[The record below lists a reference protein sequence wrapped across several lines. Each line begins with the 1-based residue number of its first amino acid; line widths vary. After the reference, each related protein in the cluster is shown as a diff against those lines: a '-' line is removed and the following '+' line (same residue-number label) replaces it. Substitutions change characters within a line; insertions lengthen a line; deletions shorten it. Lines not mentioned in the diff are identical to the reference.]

1 MIKTSNGF
9 AKRAI
14 SFLLTLVMVVGLMPT
29 SVFGMVSGGQSG
41 TTVPPTGG
49 PGSYNWVKG
58 YGSFTRF
65 TIVEINAPDDTT
77 THQNG
82 HTPPTELNPNQDRTD
97 FLYGN
102 SQMPVN
108 RENYNVL
115 GSVMIGSTSNP
126 VTDPAHTTWYDTNA
140 VEYRILCEENQT
152 VDGRLNAVYNYLAN
166 SAQTGLSQSSKT
178 KFYTW
183 NEFVSAHNLEGKTG
197 VSTGLFPFANQ
208 SGGNLTSLWATYG
221 DYEVGGDNDS
231 YGSMSD
237 FGYALF
243 QEICPQIWNTTY
255 PNSLMGRD
263 LSIVFDFAGDMK
275 CYRVIAEDGVIIKR
289 SGHTQYYAMTAR
301 DFAAIGVKNTT
312 LVEDVASIFLN
323 TQTGLTDNYPQ
334 PYGYYARPNTTG
346 VSNGYDTVTVD
357 SIDGALWS
365 SGTTEA
371 KRLPSGWKAKRNL
384 LFGINSTGTALLTQN
399 ADGKNPYPSLGLAV
413 LTPMQ
418 FDIPTIGLTIRKN
431 VTNIGDEYADMEWQF
446 KVDITIEN
454 PEAASGPFKVTVG
467 DQDAVEFSTVSDLM
481 SYLDNPL
488 IIKSGQS
495 IVIEGLPEG
504 TKYTVEELIDG
515 QSSGGGSSDTDV
527 GTNGSDSS
535 DSEEDEFNT
544 YVTDS
549 GAENTERVEST
560 ITNGAIPENGS
571 ASVTFEN
578 TFPGGPAHLIVDY
591 NLPGATA
598 TYDEELGAIVSNDT
612 VECGT
617 HEVGKEIP
625 IKAAFNGT
633 PLVPNQT
640 QIQIGTVK
648 GEPVYATFL
657 GLFDGF
663 DSSAR
668 ALDYRSGTFY
678 WTLNHEDLT
687 VIYAQ
692 WSIGDD
698 PGPVPPVTGQTGSDW
713 YYVFFDSNY
722 DGGPSYE
729 VLTGTYKYT
738 GTLEVGGMSGTY
750 DLEVKI
756 PWNYPDPPQREG
768 WLFAG
773 WSLDP
778 KGTSGDLVPS
788 DPGTSD
794 TYYGVWEAEEIV
806 WDANGGTFEGGTQM
820 YFPSKVYPRGE
831 IIGVLDTEPTRVGY
845 TFNGWYL
852 DEKCTQPLEGYEEGV
867 QPGRTYYA
875 GWTAEQVIVTYYD
888 TRDGTGI
895 LETQYYNYDDA
906 IDIITRMDDT
916 VGWTFVDWNT
926 SQDGSG
932 ESGLKNDGA
941 ILNKDE
947 TPLGVLME
955 YHPAKSSPSE
965 PDPDDPGV
973 MSDRGYWT
981 LDFYAQWEEKRG
993 TYNVQIVWND
1003 FLNNDGARPK
1013 EIELGLV
1020 DSYNNNTIIE
1030 RIPVTGDPKA
1040 ETWSTQI
1047 DLEHIT
1053 DNDSSLQK
1061 RTYKIV
1067 FLNYTDIRDEVHQ
1080 IQAPEIDGQEGT
1092 MELAAPSLADA
1103 SRGVN
1108 TVYSYGVNNYAPDHT
1123 GTGEYDTLIT
1133 FNHSLITT
1141 GDDIQFTIDWDD
1153 DNDNDGVRPKSVML
1167 VLYANGVPVSE
1178 FPMHNAY
1185 TGEVQVS
1192 AALCDVAND
1201 GDTWTYTFKDYQRYN
1216 DGKAIDYTV
1225 AIKNP
1230 DKTTTFNLN
1239 GYTTTYIDTN
1249 GDSEIGDHNGCTVSR
1264 PIELAEV
1271 PFSIVWDD
1279 ENNRDGQ
1286 RPEFVSV
1293 SLMSYQWNDHTYQ
1306 WEYVEMAT
1314 QTVRADDVNTMT
1326 AGEWTGVFE
1335 LDADSL
1341 KYPVYHD
1348 GLEAIY
1354 HLVVTSDLNA
1364 FIPEGSF
1371 EYGWVESEYGN
1382 QKKVTPQVI
1391 ISQNTNTVSVTANVY
1406 WNDSQD
1412 NDNIR
1417 PENIILQ
1424 LYSHAPGEEPVAV
1437 PGAAYRVT
1445 ISGDEKADNW
1455 YYTFSGMPKYAEGQ
1469 SGVELIYTIQVFEV
1483 DGEPLYGYYIVNS
1496 NGEEEEVLRYE
1507 ASYLTEATENDD
1519 NVVGGGSGTAGNEGT
1534 VETKDFTESD
1544 RAYVKLTHIAET
1556 QTMNFSVN
1564 WHDEDNR
1571 DNVRPEH
1578 VMVDLYKTVG
1588 DNTPVFVQTLDI
1600 TENKGTWTYRVTG
1613 LAGYENGLP
1622 VRYSIEVPEDVQQQL
1637 ASLGYTVTTQDNIVH
1652 LYYTPGTGSITTQIY
1667 WSDDDNND
1675 GYRPDSV
1682 IAELYA
1688 NGVATGKTVD
1698 LNATNNWTWTWNDL
1712 PVNYVDGTTA
1722 GVEVVYSVKVQVP
1735 DKYSVTY
1742 NPVSTTIPAKE
1753 ILQVQLFHGG
1763 DVMTVPVTVY
1773 WNDKSDYDQR
1783 RPDSVTLQLVA
1794 DGEVTNHQITLT
1806 ADNADASGNVW
1817 TGSFE
1822 NMPVYSGDGH
1832 EVYYSLNIY
1841 DTVVS
1846 EIGYREMTAG
1856 TTLYLSRDMILS
1868 NMYVSFQFNDKN
1880 NVDGQRP
1887 TGLYLQLTANGVP
1900 VDDSEY
1906 LHTVSFDQLVDGN
1919 RWDFGE
1925 LPVYAGDGSKIA
1937 YNVVVKFDPEFGATD
1952 YDIWTSADIRLSEN
1966 TSGSASTNQII
1977 VKLSRDTA
1985 VTSQSGHVFWFD
1997 VNDMFGQRPDTLTVT
2012 LSSNA
2017 DNARTVYVL
2026 DAVNG
2031 TVTDKESQTVV
2042 GTVTVQEWDKNASVW
2057 FYTIENLPKNYTN
2070 SAGNSSRIYY
2080 WVTANPTNIAEYYD
2094 RIISGEDMGMDVS
2107 LTHVNYSEYAAESAQ
2122 DYTLNIQW
2130 LDNQNAWGY
2139 RPDSNGVMVDLLAN
2153 GTVYDTVTLTEANM
2167 VSGNSNA
2174 WTYTWK
2180 DIPTFRDGDTIV
2192 WSVRV
2197 ADADKYTQER
2207 TIYTAESTTVVYR
2220 QSVGFNFTVNWNDSD
2235 NDDAVR
2241 PSDVTVNVFA
2251 DGTQVGS
2258 VKMTGEGNTWT
2269 GSIADMI
2276 VWRESDP
2283 DAAIQY
2289 TFQWSDE
2296 TASYLAEE
2304 GYLATHTKDGAEI
2317 DSSWFYYLSAEQF
2330 GDNTDAG
2337 YDQLAGT
2344 YEWETTLNYDKEVAD
2359 YFFSVS
2365 FDDDADRDGIRPESL
2380 SVNLLANGNVI
2391 DTREITINQNDT
2403 VYPLV
2408 WEDQEVWDNGERI
2421 VYTIELVDVPT
2432 DYSASY
2438 NDAHTDVTLTHAPY
2452 RISVTGS
2459 VVWDDASELRDVLN
2473 PNGEYV
2479 RSYEQIARV
2488 GVYMQLLA
2496 NGEPF
2501 GEPVYISEN
2510 SYGDLGV
2517 DEVLEKVASKTW
2529 SDLYQNRDHGDEIV
2543 YTISVYSDELTALL
2557 EDGHSMTPN
2566 FETKYEPFVT
2576 ISHDLYDIRGTV
2588 YYQYD
2593 TSDDFLLKNVQVV
2606 AYLMTDDET
2615 WSSQGTTF
2623 TDENGQFEFLNL
2635 PQGLYT
2641 IRATYN
2647 YTGTEMAGT
2656 QGAELD
2662 RQDENGVVVI
2672 VDRESAN
2679 DGDYYRYKATG
2690 QAFYQTDS
2698 TDDSTIHPV
2707 PAGSVA
2713 LLYKLE
2719 DGSNDPVFV
2728 KMDTIGENG
2737 RYEFEELTPSN
2748 YLVNIVFNYENGI
2761 YTYDN
2766 TDAMNDGLSFVVVGA
2781 DATWPDI
2788 IKQVNADTDI
2798 KDPEVPEEP
2807 VIPEPE
2813 EPVPCIVSGYVF
2825 WSDNGVHTQE
2835 PIEGVDVHLY
2845 VHDSN
2850 LEIANVQTD
2859 DRGFWTTEGLTPGNY
2874 VAVFS
2879 MDGHQSRVLV
2889 FTISEADYEAG
2900 TFECAPQYFDKSSLT
2915 PAGRIEGTVLNNSG
2929 YPMRAMVYIYDED
2942 GNVVDFSYT
2951 DTKGQY
2957 KFTVGAGFDYE
2968 VKIME
2973 ISEEVSEY
2981 TAGDPDDALTE
2992 LDRYLISGIFTVD
3005 GVPQPGELVAL
3016 YYDEANNGEYKMVN
3030 ATLTGDDGK
3039 FVIEAMNT
3047 GNYKVVPY
3055 INEEI
3060 FDEWNVTVS
3069 YREEQPTVTK
3079 GANGTY
3085 TISGV
3090 DDYDEITLY
3099 HLVGNEREL
3108 AYSNTYDST
3117 QSSYEIV
3124 NQDAGRYELLLKNG
3138 GASKTYYFMAPE
3150 DSIVNIT
3157 YLTNIM
3163 GDVKDAEG
3171 NAILGAQVQILN
3183 SDGEQVGETTIIRA
3197 DGHYE
3202 YHGLPEG
3209 KYTVRITKPTAAD
3222 TMADRW
3228 TYEPDSYGTVY
3239 ADGMAEDGLWVWNI
3253 NARTISGTVTD
3264 QKGRPIEGAIITFRP
3279 FGSQINSHAVTTDE
3293 NGDYIIGLAPGE
3305 YSVDTNYY
3313 WDAKHQYKPVGSDY
3327 VDVTNDVTDFDFTV
3341 YRYDMTVETRRATD
3355 EEIAPNAN
3363 VSIYFTDGTEY
3374 YEGTTDEYGQL
3385 TVPVFSDKYIV
3396 MGNYDGA
3403 RVQEHTDVIT
3413 ADTTV
3418 TLYINSQV
3426 YISGT
3431 VTNQDGEPVT
3441 DGIVYYDN
3449 GSINGKTYTNED
3461 GMYEI
3466 AVPADEQ
3473 GEFSMWAEA
3482 DRFQSEYQN
3491 VTVSGDTVCD
3501 FVIDMAGDTDNRY
3514 VTGIVTDE
3522 EGNRLANAEVDILYG
3537 DDKTRLHTT
3546 STNELGEYQFTVPD
3560 GTYYLRA
3567 YYEDHGYRYESNA
3580 DYAVHVNGSDVNQD
3594 LVVLM
3599 GYPLV
3604 VTVYDADGI
3613 PVPNAEVYY
3622 TLTGQAYGGHEPTNS
3637 SGVCELYVPKG
3648 EYRVYAKTESRSS
3661 DAETVVVDGY
3671 TAIDLYLTNVGIAY
3685 EEPEVTG
3692 NELTMWGYVYNPQG
3706 NPVEGADVTLYK
3718 QDFETLEWSP
3728 VNAMQTDSEGY
3739 YEFTGLEE
3747 GVYRVDTVYTED
3759 VRSDWSI
3766 GGYIIEGNVT
3776 DAEGNPMS
3784 NCTVELWDGENLIA
3798 TGTTDD
3804 EGYYRFDEVDPDVTY
3819 RVTVTDASGEPYDD
3833 FEAVVKFTEGHISGR
3848 VETVAGKI
3856 VEGAEVTL
3864 KRVSDDSIVA
3874 TMQTDETGE
3883 YDFIINQDGEYYLT
3897 VTYPYSYEVDTDSYV
3912 RDTTDRNAPYLAE
3925 SWFTIEGY
3933 VHDDDGNL
3941 VEGAYVTLTPADDDS
3956 NVLMDYTTAAD
3967 GYYIFDHLEDGLYH
3981 VHVYFRDKEEQ
3992 VYEVDTDGTVTDVTP
4007 EEPEPE
4013 EPENIQVTIT
4023 NLSMGDVIEP
4033 ESGWVDGLNT
4043 FMVDSSAVLRVF
4055 YRDADGELTELR
4067 SVDAGGNRRE
4077 FSVEAHDGGEIVLVT
4092 LGDADLN
4099 GVVTIGDASS
4109 VAQSFIGLFSMSE
4122 YGELACDVDRSGLMT
4137 IGDASSIA
4145 QSFIGLFELVWF
4157 E

>member
-1 MIKTSNGF
+1 M
-9 AKRAI
+9 
-14 SFLLTLVMVVGLMPT
+14 
-29 SVFGMVSGGQSG
+29 
-41 TTVPPTGG
+41 
-49 PGSYNWVKG
+49 
-58 YGSFTRF
+58 TR
-65 TIVEINAPDDTT
+65 I
-77 THQNG
+77 
-82 HTPPTELNPNQDRTD
+82 
-97 FLYGN
+97 
-102 SQMPVN
+102 
-108 RENYNVL
+108 
-115 GSVMIGSTSNP
+115 
-126 VTDPAHTTWYDTNA
+126 
-140 VEYRILCEENQT
+140 
-152 VDGRLNAVYNYLAN
+152 
-166 SAQTGLSQSSKT
+166 
-178 KFYTW
+178 
-183 NEFVSAHNLEGKTG
+183 
-197 VSTGLFPFANQ
+197 
-208 SGGNLTSLWATYG
+208 
-221 DYEVGGDNDS
+221 
-231 YGSMSD
+231 
-237 FGYALF
+237 
-243 QEICPQIWNTTY
+243 
-255 PNSLMGRD
+255 
-263 LSIVFDFAGDMK
+263 
-275 CYRVIAEDGVIIKR
+275 
-289 SGHTQYYAMTAR
+289 
-301 DFAAIGVKNTT
+301 
-312 LVEDVASIFLN
+312 
-323 TQTGLTDNYPQ
+323 
-334 PYGYYARPNTTG
+334 
-346 VSNGYDTVTVD
+346 
-357 SIDGALWS
+357 
-365 SGTTEA
+365 
-371 KRLPSGWKAKRNL
+371 
-384 LFGINSTGTALLTQN
+384 
-399 ADGKNPYPSLGLAV
+399 
-413 LTPMQ
+413 
-418 FDIPTIGLTIRKN
+418 
-431 VTNIGDEYADMEWQF
+431 
-446 KVDITIEN
+446 
-454 PEAASGPFKVTVG
+454 
-467 DQDAVEFSTVSDLM
+467 
-481 SYLDNPL
+481 
-488 IIKSGQS
+488 
-495 IVIEGLPEG
+495 
-504 TKYTVEELIDG
+504 
-515 QSSGGGSSDTDV
+515 
-527 GTNGSDSS
+527 
-535 DSEEDEFNT
+535 
-544 YVTDS
+544 
-549 GAENTERVEST
+549 
-560 ITNGAIPENGS
+560 
-571 ASVTFEN
+571 
-578 TFPGGPAHLIVDY
+578 
-591 NLPGATA
+591 
-598 TYDEELGAIVSNDT
+598 
-612 VECGT
+612 
-617 HEVGKEIP
+617 
-625 IKAAFNGT
+625 
-633 PLVPNQT
+633 
-640 QIQIGTVK
+640 
-648 GEPVYATFL
+648 
-657 GLFDGF
+657 
-663 DSSAR
+663 
-668 ALDYRSGTFY
+668 
-678 WTLNHEDLT
+678 
-687 VIYAQ
+687 
-692 WSIGDD
+692 
-698 PGPVPPVTGQTGSDW
+698 
-713 YYVFFDSNY
+713 
-722 DGGPSYE
+722 
-729 VLTGTYKYT
+729 
-738 GTLEVGGMSGTY
+738 
-750 DLEVKI
+750 
-756 PWNYPDPPQREG
+756 
-768 WLFAG
+768 
-773 WSLDP
+773 
-778 KGTSGDLVPS
+778 
-788 DPGTSD
+788 
-794 TYYGVWEAEEIV
+794 
-806 WDANGGTFEGGTQM
+806 
-820 YFPSKVYPRGE
+820 
-831 IIGVLDTEPTRVGY
+831 
-845 TFNGWYL
+845 
-852 DEKCTQPLEGYEEGV
+852 
-867 QPGRTYYA
+867 
-875 GWTAEQVIVTYYD
+875 
-888 TRDGTGI
+888 
-895 LETQYYNYDDA
+895 
-906 IDIITRMDDT
+906 
-916 VGWTFVDWNT
+916 
-926 SQDGSG
+926 
-932 ESGLKNDGA
+932 
-941 ILNKDE
+941 
-947 TPLGVLME
+947 
-955 YHPAKSSPSE
+955 
-965 PDPDDPGV
+965 
-973 MSDRGYWT
+973 
-981 LDFYAQWEEKRG
+981 
-993 TYNVQIVWND
+993 
-1003 FLNNDGARPK
+1003 
-1013 EIELGLV
+1013 
-1020 DSYNNNTIIE
+1020 
-1030 RIPVTGDPKA
+1030 
-1040 ETWSTQI
+1040 
-1047 DLEHIT
+1047 
-1053 DNDSSLQK
+1053 
-1061 RTYKIV
+1061 
-1067 FLNYTDIRDEVHQ
+1067 
-1080 IQAPEIDGQEGT
+1080 
-1092 MELAAPSLADA
+1092 
-1103 SRGVN
+1103 
-1108 TVYSYGVNNYAPDHT
+1108 
-1123 GTGEYDTLIT
+1123 
-1133 FNHSLITT
+1133 
-1141 GDDIQFTIDWDD
+1141 
-1153 DNDNDGVRPKSVML
+1153 
-1167 VLYANGVPVSE
+1167 
-1178 FPMHNAY
+1178 
-1185 TGEVQVS
+1185 
-1192 AALCDVAND
+1192 
-1201 GDTWTYTFKDYQRYN
+1201 
-1216 DGKAIDYTV
+1216 
-1225 AIKNP
+1225 
-1230 DKTTTFNLN
+1230 
-1239 GYTTTYIDTN
+1239 
-1249 GDSEIGDHNGCTVSR
+1249 
-1264 PIELAEV
+1264 
-1271 PFSIVWDD
+1271 
-1279 ENNRDGQ
+1279 RDGQ

-1371 EYGWVESEYGN
+1371 EYGWVESAYGN

-1637 ASLGYTVTTQDNIVH
+1637 VSLGYTVTTQDNIVH

-1742 NPVSTTIPAKE
+1742 NPLSTTIPAKE

-1783 RPDSVTLQLVA
+1783 RPDSVTLQLIA

-1985 VTSQSGHVFWFD
+1985 VTSQSGRVFWFD

-2042 GTVTVQEWDKNASVW
+2042 GTVEVQEWDKNASVW
-2057 FYTIENLPKNYTN
+2057 LYTIENLPKNYTN

-2220 QSVGFNFTVNWNDSD
+2220 QSVGFNFMVNWNDSD

-2296 TASYLAEE
+2296 TAAYLAEE
-2304 GYLATHTKDGAEI
+2304 GYLATPTKNGAEI
-2317 DSSWFYYLSAEQF
+2317 DSSWFYYLSAEHF
-2330 GDNTDAG
+2330 GDNNDAG

-2438 NDAHTDVTLTHAPY
+2438 NEAHTDVTLTHAPY

-2459 VVWDDASELRDVLN
+2459 VIWDDASELRDVLN

-2510 SYGDLGV
+2510 SYGELGV

-2606 AYLMTDDET
+2606 AYLMMDDET

-2707 PAGSVA
+2707 PAGSIA

-2737 RYEFEELTPSN
+2737 RYEFEDLTPSN
-2748 YLVNIVFNYENGI
+2748 YLVNIVFNYEDGI

-2859 DRGFWTTEGLTPGNY
+2859 DRGFWTAEGLTPGNY

-2915 PAGRIEGTVLNNSG
+2915 PAGRIEGTVLNNAG

-2942 GNVVDFSYT
+2942 GNVVDFAYT

-2992 LDRYLISGIFTVD
+2992 RDRYLISGIFTVD

-3060 FDEWNVTVS
+3060 FDEWAVTVS

-3099 HLVGNEREL
+3099 HLVGGKREL

-3138 GASKTYYFMAPE
+3138 GASKTYYFTAPE

-3157 YLTNIM
+3157 YLTNIE

-3209 KYTVRITKPTAAD
+3209 KYTVRITKPTAAE

-3341 YRYDMTVETRRATD
+3341 YRYDMTVETCRATD
-3355 EEIAPNAN
+3355 DEIAPNAN

-3461 GMYEI
+3461 GTYEI
-3466 AVPADEQ
+3466 AVPANEQ

-3580 DYAVHVNGSDVNQD
+3580 DYAVHVNGSDVTQD

-3848 VETVAGKI
+3848 VETVAGYV

-4055 YRDADGELTELR
+4055 YRDAGGELTELR

-4092 LGDADLN
+4092 LGDADLD
-4099 GVVTIGDASS
+4099 GFVTVTDSARIMQASVGIS
-4109 VAQSFIGLFSMSE
+4109 ALSE
-4122 YGELACDVDRSGLMT
+4122 YAELAADIDRDSVLT
-4137 IGDASSIA
+4137 VTDAAKTMQCSVGV
-4145 QSFIGLFELVWF
+4145 FTPVWLA
-4157 E
+4157 

>member
-1 MIKTSNGF
+1 MTK
-9 AKRAI
+9 KRPFFERI
-14 SFLLTLVMVVGLMPT
+14 VSMLLVAVMVIGLLPT
-29 SVFGMVSGGQSG
+29 SVLAQSGGEVDG
-41 TTVPPTGG
+41 ETGG
-49 PGSYNWVKG
+49 VSSGKFPVSYDTA
-58 YGSFTRF
+58 YGAFTRF
-65 TIVEINAPDDTT
+65 TIVKIDAPDCDSTNQGHEPDPSLNPSEWVNGSEFKDINNYTVVGSVNIGTSSYPCRTDAVFYKTNALDYLKKSMSTSDASARKSAVTNYWKSSATASDEVYYHWKTWLEYYCKPDGWDTWIAETGMSPYAWPQGDSSQLNTLMQTMAEMDYGGDTT
-77 THQNG
+77 TFGSASLFVYSLLHYFGMYDPVDNTTAT
-82 HTPPTELNPNQDRTD
+82 TPGTAPNDT
-97 FLYGN
+97 LYW
-102 SQMPVN
+102 STTMN
-108 RENYNVL
+108 RWIPKYFQFDD
-115 GSVMIGSTSNP
+115 
-126 VTDPAHTTWYDTNA
+126 VT
-140 VEYRILCEENQT
+140 YRILVEPGL
-152 VDGRLNAVYNYLAN
+152 VVYDRRDGKYHAV
-166 SAQTGLSQSSKT
+166 
-178 KFYTW
+178 
-183 NEFVSAHNLEGKTG
+183 
-197 VSTGLFPFANQ
+197 
-208 SGGNLTSLWATYG
+208 
-221 DYEVGGDNDS
+221 
-231 YGSMSD
+231 
-237 FGYALF
+237 
-243 QEICPQIWNTTY
+243 
-255 PNSLMGRD
+255 
-263 LSIVFDFAGDMK
+263 
-275 CYRVIAEDGVIIKR
+275 
-289 SGHTQYYAMTAR
+289 TAR
-301 DFAAIGVKNTT
+301 DLAAWSIDDQTT
-312 LVEDVASIFLN
+312 AESIASALRN
-323 TQTGLTDNYPQ
+323 AMTGIRDKFNQ
-334 PYGYYARPNTTG
+334 PHGFYAEPNG
-346 VSNGYDTVTVD
+346 SGGHKLVTV
-357 SIDGALWS
+357 ANKANYLWS
-365 SGTTEA
+365 SADGLA
-371 KRLPSGWKAKRNL
+371 AWKPGARYQM
-384 LFGINSTGTALLTQN
+384 FGLNSTGTACEN
-399 ADGKNPYPSLGLAV
+399 NYPALGLGIYMPLKYDPV
-413 LTPMQ
+413 DSG
-418 FDIPTIGLTIRKN
+418 FTIRKT
-431 VTNIGDEYADMEWQF
+431 VTNTGDEYADMDWHFE
-446 KVDITIEN
+446 VELTL
-454 PEAASGPFKVTVG
+454 PGGASAAGPFTVTMPDG
-467 DQDAVEFSTVSDLM
+467 SPQEYATFADL
-481 SYLDNPL
+481 SRFLSSFVL
-488 IIKSGQS
+488 KSGES
-495 IVIEGLPEG
+495 ISVDGLPEG
-504 TKYTVEELIDG
+504 TQYTVREVVDDLSIDDG
-515 QSSGGGSSDTDV
+515 SSSGSEGGS
-527 GTNGSDSS
+527 
-535 DSEEDEFNT
+535 EDESEASWT
-544 YVTDS
+544 VYVTDS
-549 GAENTERVEST
+549 GSENKEKQQATEST
-560 ITNGAIPENGS
+560 GTIPSTGNATVS
-571 ASVTFEN
+571 FEN
-578 TFPGGPAHLIVDY
+578 TKRGGPAHLIVDY
-591 NLPGATA
+591 NLPGATV
-598 TYDEELGAIVSNDT
+598 TYDKNTDLITSDT
-612 VECGT
+612 QVNCGT
-617 HEVGKEIP
+617 WHVGDDVP
-625 IKAAFNGT
+625 ISAALNGETLT
-633 PLVPNQT
+633 PGKTITLGKDNN
-640 QIQIGTVK
+640 I
-648 GEPVYATFL
+648 YAKFL
-657 GLFDGF
+657 GLFTSPLAESGKALYYDGT
-663 DSSAR
+663 
-668 ALDYRSGTFY
+668 YY
-678 WTLNHEDLT
+678 HWTLNHEDLT

-692 WSIGDD
+692 WELTTD
-698 PGPVPPVTGQTGSDW
+698 PGPDPIDPSGEGELYT
-713 YYVFFDSNY
+713 VFWDYNY
-722 DGGPSYE
+722 DGGGTTSS
-729 VLTGTYKYT
+729 LAGTYKYVGEVNIPGLPT
-738 GTLEVGGMSGTY
+738 GTYEF
-750 DLEVKI
+750 EI
-756 PWNYPDPPQREG
+756 PIQFSIPDAPQREG
-768 WLFAG
+768 WTFIG
-773 WSLDP
+773 WNLDP
-778 KGTSGDLVPS
+778 RAESGSETPP
-788 DPGTSD
+788 DPGHYD
-794 TYYGVWEAEEIV
+794 TYYAIYIAHNTTWE
-806 WDANGGTFEGGTQM
+806 ANGGVFEDGSDAMLYQGR
-820 YFPSKVYPRGE
+820 VYYRGSFVP
-831 IIGVLDTEPTRVGY
+831 VLDTEPTREGY

-875 GWTAEQVIVTYYD
+875 GWTAERVIVTYYD
-888 TRDGTGI
+888 TRDGTGV
-895 LETQYYNYDDA
+895 LETQYYNYDDLL
-906 IDIITRMDDT
+906 TLFTGLDDT
-916 VGWTFVDWNT
+916 IGWEYVDWNT
-926 SQDGSG
+926 SFDGSG
-932 ESGLKNDGA
+932 MSGAEAEGKFLNTDEAEGFGDLLVYHEGA
-941 ILNKDE
+941 AGP
-947 TPLGVLME
+947 T
-955 YHPAKSSPSE
+955 E

-973 MSDRGYWT
+973 VSDRGYWT
-981 LDFYAQWEEKRG
+981 LDFYAQWRELKG

-1013 EIELGLV
+1013 QIELGLV

-1030 RIPVTGDPKA
+1030 RIPVTDDPKA

-1067 FLNYTDIRDEVHQ
+1067 FLSYTDIRGEVHQ

-1103 SRGVN
+1103 SWGVN
-1108 TVYSYGVNNYAPDHT
+1108 TVYSYGVNNYAPDYT
-1123 GTGEYDTLIT
+1123 GTGEYDTVIT

-1264 PIELAEV
+1264 PIELHEV

-1279 ENNRDGQ
+1279 DNNRDGQ

-1371 EYGWVESEYGN
+1371 EYGWVESAYGN

-1507 ASYLTEATENDD
+1507 ASYLTESTENDD
-1519 NVVGGGSGTAGNEGT
+1519 NVVGGGSGTAGDEGT

-1622 VRYSIEVPEDVQQQL
+1622 VRYSIEFPEDVQQQL

-1712 PVNYVDGTTA
+1712 PVHYVDGTTA

-1783 RPDSVTLQLVA
+1783 RPDSVTLQLIA

-1997 VNDMFGQRPDTLTVT
+1997 VNDMFGQRPDTLTLT

-2017 DNARTVYVL
+2017 NDSRTVYVL

-2042 GTVTVQEWDKNASVW
+2042 GTVEVQEWDKNASVW
-2057 FYTIENLPKNYTN
+2057 LYTIENLPKNYTN
-2070 SAGNSSRIYY
+2070 SAGESARIYY

-2094 RIISGEDMGMDVS
+2094 RILSGEDMGMDVS
-2107 LTHVNYSEYAAESAQ
+2107 LTHVNYAEYAAESAQ

-2192 WSVRV
+2192 WSVRL

-2296 TASYLAEE
+2296 TAGYLAEE
-2304 GYLATHTKDGAEI
+2304 GYLAMPTKNGAEI

-2330 GDNTDAG
+2330 GDNNDVG

-2438 NDAHTDVTLTHAPY
+2438 NEAHTDVTLTHAPY

-2459 VVWDDASELRDVLN
+2459 VVWDDASELRDVPN

-2496 NGEPF
+2496 NGEPL

-2510 SYGDLGV
+2510 SYGELGV

-2566 FETKYEPFVT
+2566 FETKYAPFVT

-2606 AYLMTDDET
+2606 AYLMMDDET

-2707 PAGSVA
+2707 PAGSIA

-2748 YLVNIVFNYENGI
+2748 YLVNIVFNYEDGI

-2788 IKQVNADTDI
+2788 IKQVNAGADI
-2798 KDPEVPEEP
+2798 KDPEIPEEP

-2835 PIEGVDVHLY
+2835 PIEDVDVHLY

-2859 DRGFWTTEGLTPGNY
+2859 DRGFWTTEGLTPGDY

-2889 FTISEADYEAG
+2889 FTISEDDYEAG

-2915 PAGRIEGTVLNNSG
+2915 PAGRIEGTVLNNAG

-3016 YYDEANNGEYKMVN
+3016 YYDEANNGAYKMVN

-3060 FDEWNVTVS
+3060 FDEWAVTVS

-3099 HLVGNEREL
+3099 RLIGNKREL

-3138 GASKTYYFMAPE
+3138 GASKTYYFTAPE

-3163 GDVKDAEG
+3163 GDVKDADG

-3264 QKGRPIEGAIITFRP
+3264 QKGRPIEGAIIMFRP

-3355 EEIAPNAN
+3355 DEIAPNAN

-3396 MGNYDGA
+3396 MGSYDGA

-3580 DYAVHVNGSDVNQD
+3580 DYAVHVNGSDVTQD

-3848 VETVAGKI
+3848 VETVAGYV

-4055 YRDADGELTELR
+4055 YRDAGGELTELR

-4092 LGDADLN
+4092 LGDTNLD
-4099 GVVTIGDASS
+4099 GRVSVGDTTLL
-4109 VAQSFIGLFSMSE
+4109 AQSFVGLYDLPDYADLSTDINRDGRTSV
-4122 YGELACDVDRSGLMT
+4122 GDVTLL
-4137 IGDASSIA
+4137 A
-4145 QSFIGLFELVWF
+4145 QSFVGLFTLSWLE
-4157 E
+4157 

>member
-1 MIKTSNGF
+1 MTK
-9 AKRAI
+9 KRPFFERI
-14 SFLLTLVMVVGLMPT
+14 VSMLLVAVMVIGLLPT
-29 SVFGMVSGGQSG
+29 SVFANSGGDTDHDTNPVG
-41 TTVPPTGG
+41 PTTGKIF
-49 PGSYNWVKG
+49 YNTSDG
-58 YGSFTRF
+58 AFTRF
-65 TIVEINAPDDTT
+65 TLIHINAADCDSTYDMGEKHDVDLTLNPGANGRAFDDINNYSVVGSVNIGAKDLNVRTDAVFFKTNALDYLKQCLNTSDAASRKSAINSYLNANKTSYNDIYYHWDTWCYKMGFNDWGTWADTQVGHGALALPVCDKNFSLDKLMNVGGQMNTGGDTT
-77 THQNG
+77 TYGSASEFTYSLLHYFG
-82 HTPPTELNPNQDRTD
+82 LMPILTDEVATNPNI
-97 FLYGN
+97 
-102 SQMPVN
+102 SQEQAN
-108 RENYNVL
+108 CYW
-115 GSVMIGSTSNP
+115 STSMNRW
-126 VTDPAHTTWYDTNA
+126 VSKYFRFDGET
-140 VEYRILCEENQT
+140 YRIIAEPGLVIT
-152 VDGRLNAVYNYLAN
+152 DGRSGTRYAV
-166 SAQTGLSQSSKT
+166 
-178 KFYTW
+178 
-183 NEFVSAHNLEGKTG
+183 
-197 VSTGLFPFANQ
+197 
-208 SGGNLTSLWATYG
+208 
-221 DYEVGGDNDS
+221 
-231 YGSMSD
+231 
-237 FGYALF
+237 
-243 QEICPQIWNTTY
+243 
-255 PNSLMGRD
+255 
-263 LSIVFDFAGDMK
+263 
-275 CYRVIAEDGVIIKR
+275 
-289 SGHTQYYAMTAR
+289 TAR
-301 DFAAIGVKNTT
+301 DLAAM
-312 LVEDVASIFLN
+312 SLN
-323 TQTGLTDNYPQ
+323 DETIAKGIAAALRNAMNGLTDKFNQ
-334 PYGYYARPNTTG
+334 PHGYYAKSGDSAWNIAG
-346 VSNGYDTVTVD
+346 FDVVTVANNQ
-357 SIDGALWS
+357 SNLWTAGTENAWKPGA
-365 SGTTEA
+365 
-371 KRLPSGWKAKRNL
+371 RYQM
-384 LFGINSTGTALLTQN
+384 FGLDSTGTTCTDKYPALGMGVYMPLRY
-399 ADGKNPYPSLGLAV
+399 DPVSV
-413 LTPMQ
+413 
-418 FDIPTIGLTIRKN
+418 GLTITKT
-431 VTNIGDEYADMEWQF
+431 VTNTGEEYANMDWRF
-446 KVDITIEN
+446 SLVLTLPDG
-454 PEAASGPFKVTVG
+454 AATTGPFKVRMPDG
-467 DQDAVEFSTVSDLM
+467 SEPEYNDINELWDAVSKFTL
-481 SYLDNPL
+481 
-488 IIKSGQS
+488 KSGQYIS
-495 IVIEGLPEG
+495 IEGLPEG
-504 TKYTVEELIDG
+504 TQYTVTEMLDEVD
-515 QSSGGGSSDTDV
+515 QSWQS
-527 GTNGSDSS
+527 
-535 DSEEDEFNT
+535 
-544 YVTDS
+544 YVTDT
-549 GAENTERVEST
+549 GASDTSELESDT
-560 ITNGAIPENGS
+560 TTGTVNDSGS
-571 ASVTFEN
+571 ASVTFRN
-578 TFPGGPAHLIVDY
+578 TKPGGPAHLIVDY

-598 TYDEELGAIVSNDT
+598 TYDEETGTITSENIVKCGIHPVGEEVAIT
-612 VECGT
+612 
-617 HEVGKEIP
+617 P
-625 IKAAFNGT
+625 AFNGRVLKPGEVIT
-633 PLVPNQT
+633 LNQET
-640 QIQIGTVK
+640 KI
-648 GEPVYATFL
+648 YAKFL
-657 GLFDGF
+657 GLFTSPGTDDGG
-663 DSSAR
+663 R
-668 ALDYRSGTFY
+668 ALDYDTVSGNYT
-678 WTLNHEDLT
+678 WVLGHEDLT
-687 VIYAQ
+687 VIYAR
-692 WSIGDD
+692 WSLTTDD
-698 PGPVPPVTGQTGSDW
+698 IDPLPPGEGQIYT
-713 YYVFFDSNY
+713 VFWDYNY
-722 DGGPSYE
+722 DGGGVTSS
-729 VLTGTYKYT
+729 LAGTYKYT
-738 GTLEVGGMSGTY
+738 GSVSGSCACGGFSGSY
-750 DLEVKI
+750 EFELPIQFSV
-756 PWNYPDPPQREG
+756 PDPPVREG
-768 WLFAG
+768 FTFIG

-778 KGTSGDLVPS
+778 TDTTGSTTPT
-788 DPGTSD
+788 DPGGFD
-794 TYYGVWEAEEIV
+794 TYYGIWMTKRTT
-806 WDANGGTFEGGTQM
+806 WSANGGTFTNGDDEM
-820 YFPSKVYPRGE
+820 YYEEEVIPRGKTLP
-831 IIGVLDTEPTRVGY
+831 VLDMEPVREGY

-852 DEKCTQPLEGYEEGV
+852 DSYCTQPLEGYEEGV

-875 GWTAEQVIVTYYD
+875 GWTAERVIVTYYD
-888 TRDGTGI
+888 TRDGTGV
-895 LETQYYNYDDA
+895 LETQYYNYDDLL
-906 IDIITRMDDT
+906 TLFTGLDDT
-916 VGWTFVDWNT
+916 VGWEYVDWNT
-926 SQDGSG
+926 SFDGSG
-932 ESGLKNDGA
+932 MSGAEAEGRFLNTDEEKGFGDLLVYHEGA
-941 ILNKDE
+941 AGP
-947 TPLGVLME
+947 T
-955 YHPAKSSPSE
+955 E
-965 PDPDDPGV
+965 PDPEDPGV
-973 MSDRGYWT
+973 VSDRGYWT
-981 LDFYAQWEEKRG
+981 LDFYAQWRELTG

-1003 FLNNDGARPK
+1003 FLNNDGARPTQ
-1013 EIELGLV
+1013 IELGLV

-1030 RIPVTGDPKA
+1030 RIPVTDDPKA

-1067 FLNYTDIRDEVHQ
+1067 FLSYTDIRGEVHQ

-1264 PIELAEV
+1264 PIELHEV
-1271 PFSIVWDD
+1271 PFSIIWDD

-1371 EYGWVESEYGN
+1371 EYGWVESAYGN

-1406 WNDSQD
+1406 WNDSQN
-1412 NDNIR
+1412 NDDIR

-1445 ISGDEKADNW
+1445 ISGDKTADNW

-1483 DGEPLYGYYIVNS
+1483 DGEPLYGYYIIDA
-1496 NGEEEEVLRYE
+1496 NGEEQEVLRYE

-1519 NVVGGGSGTAGNEGT
+1519 NIVGDGTGTAGDEGT
-1534 VETKDFTESD
+1534 VETDDFTESD

-1622 VRYSIEVPEDVQQQL
+1622 VRYSIEVPDDVQQQL

-1868 NMYVSFQFNDKN
+1868 NMYVSFRFNDKN

-1966 TSGSASTNQII
+1966 TSGSAPTNQII

-1985 VTSQSGHVFWFD
+1985 VTSQSGRVFWFD
-1997 VNDMFGQRPDTLTVT
+1997 VNDMFGQRPDTLTLT

-2017 DNARTVYVL
+2017 NDSRTVYVL

-2042 GTVTVQEWDKNASVW
+2042 GTVEVQEWDKNASVW
-2057 FYTIENLPKNYTN
+2057 LYTIENLPKNYTN
-2070 SAGNSSRIYY
+2070 SAGESARIYY
-2080 WVTANPTNIAEYYD
+2080 WVTANPTNIAEYYG

-2153 GTVYDTVTLTEANM
+2153 GTVYDTITLTEANM
-2167 VSGNSNA
+2167 VSGNHNA

-2251 DGTQVGS
+2251 DGTHVGS

-2296 TASYLAEE
+2296 TAGYLAEE
-2304 GYLATHTKDGAEI
+2304 GYLATPTKNGAEI

-2330 GDNTDAG
+2330 GDNNDVG

-2459 VVWDDASELRDVLN
+2459 VIWDDASELRDVLN

-2479 RSYEQIARV
+2479 RSYEKMTRV

-2510 SYGDLGV
+2510 SYGDLDV

-2593 TSDDFLLKNVQVV
+2593 TSDDFLLKNVRVV
-2606 AYLMTDDET
+2606 AYLMMDDET

-2707 PAGSVA
+2707 PAGSIA

-2737 RYEFEELTPSN
+2737 RYEFEDLNPSN
-2748 YLVNIVFNYENGI
+2748 YLVNIVFNYEDGI

-2798 KDPEVPEEP
+2798 KDPEIPEEP

-2889 FTISEADYEAG
+2889 FTISETDYETG

-2915 PAGRIEGTVLNNSG
+2915 PAGRIEGTVLNNAG

-2992 LDRYLISGIFTVD
+2992 LDRYLISGIFTVE

-3157 YLTNIM
+3157 YLTNIE

-3197 DGHYE
+3197 DGHYA

-3355 EEIAPNAN
+3355 DEIVPNAN

-3449 GSINGKTYTNED
+3449 GSINDKTYTNED
-3461 GMYEI
+3461 GTYEI
-3466 AVPADEQ
+3466 AVPANEQ

-3514 VTGIVTDE
+3514 VTGVVTDE

-3580 DYAVHVNGSDVNQD
+3580 DYAVHVNGSDVTQD

-4055 YRDADGELTELR
+4055 YRDAGGELTELR

-4092 LGDADLN
+4092 LGDADLD
-4099 GVVTIGDASS
+4099 GFVTVTDSACIMQASVGIS
-4109 VAQSFIGLFSMSE
+4109 ALSE
-4122 YGELACDVDRSGLMT
+4122 YAELAADIDRDSVLT
-4137 IGDASSIA
+4137 VTDAAKAMQCSVGV
-4145 QSFIGLFELVWF
+4145 FTPVWLA
-4157 E
+4157 

>member
-1 MIKTSNGF
+1 MMRNKHKKASQRILSL
-9 AKRAI
+9 I
-14 SFLLTLVMVVGLMPT
+14 LVMVMALGMLPT
-29 SVFGMVSGGQSG
+29 SVLGDASGGAGGSV
-41 TTVPPTGG
+41 VPIDPADGLT
-49 PGSYNWVKG
+49 YNTSSSF
-58 YGSFTRF
+58 GSFTRF
-65 TIVEINAPDDTT
+65 TIVEIAAPDDSTT
-77 THQNG
+77 TRGTHQPD
-82 HTPPTELNPNQDRTD
+82 TSLNPHTSSDA

-102 SQMPVN
+102 STLPVN
-108 RENYNVL
+108 ESNYKVL
-115 GSVMIGSTSNP
+115 GSVNIGSSTGGVKNP
-126 VTDPAHTTWYDTNA
+126 AATTWYDTNA
-140 VEYRILCEENQT
+140 MKYRLICEENSSSVQ
-152 VDGRLNAVYNYLAN
+152 GRIDALYNYVAN
-166 SAQTGLSQSSKT
+166 SAKAGM
-178 KFYTW
+178 
-183 NEFVSAHNLEGKTG
+183 SAPNYYSWSEWPVTDGFTLH
-197 VSTGLFPFANQ
+197 PFALQN
-208 SGGNLTSLWATYG
+208 GGDIFDDLWVSYG
-221 DYEVGGDNDS
+221 EYDVGGDNTT
-231 YGSMSD
+231 YGSFSN
-237 FGYALF
+237 FTYSLF
-243 QEICPQIWNTTY
+243 EHICPEVWKDTY
-255 PNSLMGRD
+255 YNSLMGQD
-263 LSIVFDFAGDMK
+263 LSVVFKFDDEK
-275 CYRVIAEDGVIIKR
+275 TYRVIAEPGFVIKV
-289 SGHTQYYAMTAR
+289 SGKEQYLAVTAR
-301 DFAAIGVKNTT
+301 DLGAIGFKNET
-312 LVEDVASIFLN
+312 LLGNMATPFMNCL
-323 TQTGLTDNYPQ
+323 TGLQDEYTQ
-334 PYGYYARPNTTG
+334 PYGFYAEPNG
-346 VSNGYDTVTVD
+346 SGGYNLVTVD
-357 SIDGALWS
+357 SISGALWRKGLKDS
-365 SGTTEA
+365 M
-371 KRLPSGWKAKRNL
+371 PDGWKNKRNY
-384 LFGINSTGTALLTQN
+384 LFGIDNAGTGFRSGGTNS
-399 ADGKNPYPSLGLAV
+399 ADNGSQQSPYSAIGMAV
-413 LTPMQ
+413 LMPLK
-418 FDIPTIGLTIRKN
+418 FDIPVVGLTISKT
-431 VTNIGDEYADMEWQF
+431 VTNTGEEYANLEWKF
-446 KVDITIEN
+446 TIEIN
-454 PEAASGPFKVTVG
+454 ANSDLAPGPFTVTDG
-467 DQDAVEFSTVSDLM
+467 EGNKTEYTTYDDLIAA
-481 SYLDNPL
+481 LTEGFTL
-488 IIKSGQS
+488 KTGQRF
-495 IVIEGLPEG
+495 IIEGLPEG
-504 TKYTVEELIDG
+504 TTYTVKELVDGEEAG
-515 QSSGGGSSDTDV
+515 SGGVDELADT
-527 GTNGSDSS
+527 G
-535 DSEEDEFNT
+535 SEEEEASWKTF
-544 YVTDS
+544 VQDS
-549 GAENTERVEST
+549 GAENTEKVEASET
-560 ITNGAIPENGS
+560 SGTIPESGVAN
-571 ASVTFEN
+571 VQFTN
-578 TFPGGPAHLIVDY
+578 TLPGGPAHLIVDY
-591 NLPGATA
+591 NLNGATA
-598 TYDEELGAIVSNDT
+598 TYDKETGTITSDT
-612 VECGT
+612 VVECGT
-617 HEVGKEIP
+617 HTVGDTIEIQ
-625 IKAAFNGT
+625 AALNGQT
-633 PLVPNQT
+633 LEPNVSS
-640 QIQIGTVK
+640 IVIGQVN
-648 GEPVYATFL
+648 GENIEAKFL
-657 GLFDGF
+657 GLYPSP
-663 DSSAR
+663 SSGQM
-668 ALDYRSGTFY
+668 LTYKGNGIFEH
-678 WTLNHEDLT
+678 TLGHEDLT
-687 VIYAQ
+687 VIYAH
-692 WSIGDD
+692 WEIGSKGSSIK
-698 PGPVPPVTGQTGSDW
+698 PPEESEGELYT
-713 YYVFFDSNY
+713 VFWDYNY
-722 DGGPSYE
+722 DGGGVTSS
-729 VLTGTYKYT
+729 LAGHYKYT
-738 GTLEVGGMSGTY
+738 GSVSGSCAMGSFSGTY
-750 DLEVKI
+750 DFELPIKFS
-756 PWNYPDPPQREG
+756 YPDPPVREG
-768 WLFAG
+768 WGFVG

-778 KGTSGDLVPS
+778 KATSGDLVPA
-788 DPGTSD
+788 DPGTFD
-794 TYYGVWEAEEIV
+794 TYYGVWEMDETY
-806 WDANGGTFEGGTQM
+806 WNANGGTFESTGGDQLM
-820 YFPSKVYPRGE
+820 YERKVIPRGD
-831 IIGVLDTEPTRVGY
+831 IIPVLEEEPVREGY

-852 DEKCTQPLEGYEEGV
+852 DEKCTQPLEGYEEGI

-875 GWTAEQVIVTYYD
+875 GWTAERVIVTYYD
-888 TRDGTGI
+888 TRDGTGV
-895 LETQYYNYDDA
+895 LETQYYNYDDLL
-906 IDIITRMDDT
+906 TLFTGLDDT
-916 VGWTFVDWNT
+916 IGWEYVDWNT
-926 SQDGSG
+926 SFDGSG
-932 ESGLKNDGA
+932 MTGA
-941 ILNKDE
+941 EAQGKYLNTTDFGD
-947 TPLGVLME
+947 LLV
-955 YHPAKSSPSE
+955 YHEGAAGPTE

-973 MSDRGYWT
+973 VSDRGYWT
-981 LDFYAQWEEKRG
+981 LDFYAQWRELKG

-1003 FLNNDGARPK
+1003 FLNNDGARPT

-1067 FLNYTDIRDEVHQ
+1067 FLNYTDIRNEVHQ

-1108 TVYSYGVNNYAPDHT
+1108 TVYSYGVNNYAPDYT
-1123 GTGEYDTLIT
+1123 GTGEYDTVIT

-1249 GDSEIGDHNGCTVSR
+1249 GDSAIGDHNGCTVSR
-1264 PIELAEV
+1264 PIELHEV
-1271 PFSIVWDD
+1271 PFSIIWDD

-1371 EYGWVESEYGN
+1371 EYGWVESAYGN

-1406 WNDSQD
+1406 WNDSQN
-1412 NDNIR
+1412 NDDIR

-1483 DGEPLYGYYIVNS
+1483 DGEPLYGYYIIDA
-1496 NGEEEEVLRYE
+1496 NGEEQEVLRYE

-1519 NVVGGGSGTAGNEGT
+1519 NIVGDGTGTAGDEGT

-1637 ASLGYTVTTQDNIVH
+1637 AGLGYTVTTQDNIVH

-1712 PVNYVDGTTA
+1712 PVHYVEGTAA
-1722 GVEVVYSVKVQVP
+1722 GTDVVYSVKVQVP

-1742 NPVSTTIPAKE
+1742 NPISTTVEAKE

-1783 RPDSVTLQLVA
+1783 RPDSVTLQLIA

-1868 NMYVSFQFNDKN
+1868 NMYVSFQFNDRN

-1887 TGLYLQLTANGVP
+1887 MGLYLQLTANGVP

-1952 YDIWTSADIRLSEN
+1952 YDIWTSADIKLSEN

-1977 VKLSRDTA
+1977 VRLSRDTA

-2042 GTVTVQEWDKNASVW
+2042 GTVEVQEWDKNASVW
-2057 FYTIENLPKNYTN
+2057 LYTIENLPKNYTN

-2107 LTHVNYSEYAAESAQ
+2107 LTHIHYAEYAAESAQ

-2192 WSVRV
+2192 WSVRL

-2296 TASYLAEE
+2296 TAAYLADE
-2304 GYLATHTKDGAEI
+2304 GYLATPTKDGAEI

-2421 VYTIELVDVPT
+2421 VYTIELVDVP
-2432 DYSASY
+2432 DAYSASY

-2459 VVWDDASELRDVLN
+2459 VIWDDASELRDVLN

-2479 RSYEQIARV
+2479 RSYEKMTRV

-2510 SYGDLGV
+2510 SYGDLDV

-2606 AYLMTDDET
+2606 AYLMMDDET

-2737 RYEFEELTPSN
+2737 RYEFEDLNPSN
-2748 YLVNIVFNYENGI
+2748 YLVNIVFNYEDGI

-2788 IKQVNADTDI
+2788 IKQVNAGADI
-2798 KDPEVPEEP
+2798 KDPEIPEEP

-2889 FTISEADYEAG
+2889 FTISETDYEAG

-2915 PAGRIEGTVLNNSG
+2915 PAGRIEGTVLNNAG

-3138 GASKTYYFMAPE
+3138 GASKAYYFTAPE

-3157 YLTNIM
+3157 YLTNIE

-3355 EEIAPNAN
+3355 DEIAPNAN

-3374 YEGTTDEYGQL
+3374 YEGTTDESGQL

-3461 GMYEI
+3461 GTYEI
-3466 AVPADEQ
+3466 AVPANEQ

-3784 NCTVELWDGENLIA
+3784 NCTVEFWDGENLIA

-3848 VETVAGKI
+3848 VETVAGYV

-4043 FMVDSSAVLRVF
+4043 FTVDSSAVLRVF
-4055 YRDADGELTELR
+4055 YRDAGGELTELR

-4092 LGDADLN
+4092 LGDTNLD
-4099 GVVTIGDASS
+4099 GRVSVGDTTLL
-4109 VAQSFIGLFSMSE
+4109 AQSFVGLYDLPDYADLSTDINRDGRTSV
-4122 YGELACDVDRSGLMT
+4122 GDVTLL
-4137 IGDASSIA
+4137 A
-4145 QSFIGLFELVWF
+4145 QSFVGLFTLSWLE
-4157 E
+4157 

>member
-1 MIKTSNGF
+1 MMKTSNSLT
-9 AKRAI
+9 KRAI
-14 SFLLTLVMVVGLMPT
+14 SLLLTIVMVIGLLPAVTFDAQAAVSFNGISNPQEYTGSGPKYGFSYST
-29 SVFGMVSGGQSG
+29 STYGAFTRFSIVRINTPDNDSVLKEQVNQTNGAEGDPSSGSNQLFSSWEKLRDFSNYEVIGSVDIGSSTKPVAQAALNAYWYDTTAMGYAETAVKNTGNRQSAIVKYIEGKEQTTGFSAASSG
-41 TTVPPTGG
+41 TTRKGFFSWAEWCDNYPGCSGLTLPSWIADGSSSSIEQLFSVWGETGTSEDVKQFASSNVFVSSLLEYLG
-49 PGSYNWVKG
+49 GDELAKEKGFWVEEWQQNI
-58 YGSFTRF
+58 SNFF
-65 TIVEINAPDDTT
+65 SVED
-77 THQNG
+77 Q
-82 HTPPTELNPNQDRTD
+82 
-97 FLYGN
+97 
-102 SQMPVN
+102 
-108 RENYNVL
+108 
-115 GSVMIGSTSNP
+115 
-126 VTDPAHTTWYDTNA
+126 VT
-140 VEYRILCEENQT
+140 YRIVVEP
-152 VDGRLNAVYNYLAN
+152 
-166 SAQTGLSQSSKT
+166 GLIVK
-178 KFYTW
+178 
-183 NEFVSAHNLEGKTG
+183 N
-197 VSTGLFPFANQ
+197 
-208 SGGNLTSLWATYG
+208 
-221 DYEVGGDNDS
+221 
-231 YGSMSD
+231 
-237 FGYALF
+237 
-243 QEICPQIWNTTY
+243 INTN
-255 PNSLMGRD
+255 PAS
-263 LSIVFDFAGDMK
+263 
-275 CYRVIAEDGVIIKR
+275 
-289 SGHTQYYAMTAR
+289 YYAMTAR
-301 DFAAIGVKNTT
+301 DIAAVALMRDVYGDAYYGFTHDMANSALKDLCNCLRGVTDEFHGYYWDKTLDRYVVTNKDDRGGLFKGAANATSSVGAELRNMLFGMNASGTATESAHNGFPQYALLFITPYFNGTQSQSFKIQKILNGGTEEDKNYEWEFEVVFDADGEGEIVYVSADGTRSEPQT
-312 LVEDVASIFLN
+312 ISFMANVPQTIMLKGGESCEI
-323 TQTGLTDNYPQ
+323 TGLPAGAKFTVTEVNGGADGGQAPPTPSGTEFTTVVSNSGAAEGSEFEGMITDNYTE
-334 PYGYYARPNTTG
+334 GTLSETGTATVVFTNTAG
-346 VSNGYDTVTVD
+346 GEAAHLILDYNLNGMSASSTVGDDTVTGEITADTQVSCGIHKTGLPVTVD
-357 SIDGALWS
+357 ASI
-365 SGTTEA
+365 SG
-371 KRLPSGWKAKRNL
+371 KVLN
-384 LFGINSTGTALLTQN
+384 TG
-399 ADGKNPYPSLGLAV
+399 DK
-413 LTPMQ
+413 
-418 FDIPTIGLTIRKN
+418 ITIGYTESGEEIVATFKGVYTAAEGGDLISESTNFEYVLVHPDLTILYCQWE
-431 VTNIGDEYADMEWQF
+431 IGSGKHTVE
-446 KVDITIEN
+446 
-454 PEAASGPFKVTVG
+454 PE
-467 DQDAVEFSTVSDLM
+467 
-481 SYLDNPL
+481 
-488 IIKSGQS
+488 
-495 IVIEGLPEG
+495 EGSL
-504 TKYTVEELIDG
+504 YTV
-515 QSSGGGSSDTDV
+515 
-527 GTNGSDSS
+527 
-535 DSEEDEFNT
+535 
-544 YVTDS
+544 YW
-549 GAENTERVEST
+549 
-560 ITNGAIPENGS
+560 
-571 ASVTFEN
+571 
-578 TFPGGPAHLIVDY
+578 DY
-591 NLPGATA
+591 
-598 TYDEELGAIVSNDT
+598 
-612 VECGT
+612 
-617 HEVGKEIP
+617 
-625 IKAAFNGT
+625 
-633 PLVPNQT
+633 
-640 QIQIGTVK
+640 
-648 GEPVYATFL
+648 
-657 GLFDGF
+657 
-663 DSSAR
+663 
-668 ALDYRSGTFY
+668 
-678 WTLNHEDLT
+678 
-687 VIYAQ
+687 
-692 WSIGDD
+692 
-698 PGPVPPVTGQTGSDW
+698 
-713 YYVFFDSNY
+713 NY
-722 DGGPSYE
+722 DGGGVTSCTAGTWTYE
-729 VLTGTYKYT
+729 GQIQFSCNC
-738 GTLEVGGMSGTY
+738 GHSGTGVFNPTLSLSIEFGQPEDPIRNGY
-750 DLEVKI
+750 SFKGWAEKPDADLADAMVEV
-756 PWNYPDPPQREG
+756 PDPG
-768 WLFAG
+768 
-773 WSLDP
+773 
-778 KGTSGDLVPS
+778 KG
-788 DPGTSD
+788 D
-794 TYYGVWEAEEIV
+794 TFFGVWLAEEIK
-806 WDANGGTFEGGTQM
+806 WDANGGTWEGS
-820 YFPSKVYPRGE
+820 PSNCDTMQADKVAIMSEKVWHEE
-831 IIGVLDTEPTRVGY
+831 IPVPDSVPTRTGY
-845 TFNGWYL
+845 TFDGWYI
-852 DEKCTQPLEGYEEGV
+852 DPECTQPIETYEEGIL
-867 QPGRTYYA
+867 PGRVYYA
-875 GWTAEQVIVTYYD
+875 GWTAERVIVTYYD
-888 TRDGTGI
+888 TREGTSVVHTQEYLYGDI
-895 LETQYYNYDDA
+895 LDA
-906 IDIITRMDDT
+906 FEPMEST
-916 VGWTFVDWNT
+916 VGWTFENWATNDGLVAKDGLILKEDLPLVYHPGDDVE
-926 SQDGSG
+926 DGSI
-932 ESGLKNDGA
+932 ESDK
-941 ILNKDE
+941 
-947 TPLGVLME
+947 
-955 YHPAKSSPSE
+955 
-965 PDPDDPGV
+965 
-973 MSDRGYWT
+973 GYWT
-981 LDFYAQWEEKRG
+981 LDFFAQWKEKTT
-993 TYNVQIVWND
+993 TYHVAIKWND
-1003 FLNNDGARPK
+1003 FNNNDDARPQS
-1013 EIELGLV
+1013 IRVGLV
-1020 DSYNNNTIIE
+1020 DSRYNNSVIE
-1030 RIPVTGDPKA
+1030 GGIKDITGGMTDDVWEDTFTNLPI
-1040 ETWSTQI
+1040 S
-1047 DLEHIT
+1047 

-1061 RTYKIV
+1061 RTYGIV
-1067 FLNYTDIRDEVHQ
+1067 FLGYTDRNGTYR
-1080 IQAPEIDGQEGT
+1080 EIKSPALDGQEGEIT
-1092 MELAAPSLADA
+1092 LAAPSTAD
-1103 SRGVN
+1103 SQEG
-1108 TVYSYGVNNYAPDHT
+1108 TWTTYQYGVNNYGISSVTPSQ
-1123 GTGEYDTLIT
+1123 GEYDTVIT
-1133 FNHSLITT
+1133 YDHALITT

-1348 GLEAIY
+1348 GLESIY

-1371 EYGWVESEYGN
+1371 EYGWVESAYGN

-1406 WNDSQD
+1406 WNDSQN
-1412 NDNIR
+1412 NDDIR

-1424 LYSHAPGEEPVAV
+1424 LYSHVPGEEPVAV

-1455 YYTFSGMPKYAEGQ
+1455 YYTFSGMPKYADGH

-1483 DGEPLYGYYIVNS
+1483 DGEPLYGYYIVDS

-1507 ASYLTEATENDD
+1507 ASYLTESTENDD
-1519 NVVGGGSGTAGNEGT
+1519 NVVGDGSGTAGDEGT

-1712 PVNYVDGTTA
+1712 PVHYVEGTSA
-1722 GVEVVYSVKVQVP
+1722 GTDVVYSVKVQVP

-1742 NPVSTTIPAKE
+1742 NPISTTVEAKE

-1937 YNVVVKFDPEFGATD
+1937 YNVVVKFAPEFGATD
-1952 YDIWTSADIRLSEN
+1952 YDIWTSADIKLSEN

-2042 GTVTVQEWDKNASVW
+2042 GTVEVQEWDKNASVW
-2057 FYTIENLPKNYTN
+2057 LYTIENLPKNYTN

-2107 LTHVNYSEYAAESAQ
+2107 LTHVNYAEYAAESAQ

-2153 GTVYDTVTLTEANM
+2153 GTVYDTITLTEANM

-2258 VKMTGEGNTWT
+2258 VKMTGDGNTWT

-2296 TASYLAEE
+2296 TAGYLAEE
-2304 GYLATHTKDGAEI
+2304 GYLATPTKNGEEI

-2380 SVNLLANGNVI
+2380 SVNLLANGDVI

-2421 VYTIELVDVPT
+2421 VYTIELVDVP
-2432 DYSASY
+2432 DAYSASY

-2510 SYGDLGV
+2510 SYGELGV

-2606 AYLMTDDET
+2606 AYLMMDDET

-2662 RQDENGVVVI
+2662 RQDANGVVVI

-2707 PAGSVA
+2707 SAGSIA

-2737 RYEFEELTPSN
+2737 RYEFEDLTPSN
-2748 YLVNIVFNYENGI
+2748 YLVNIVFNYEDGI

-2788 IKQVNADTDI
+2788 IKQVNAGADI
-2798 KDPEVPEEP
+2798 KDPEIPEEP

-2889 FTISEADYEAG
+2889 FTISEADYETG

-2915 PAGRIEGTVLNNSG
+2915 PAGRIEGTVLNNAG

-3016 YYDEANNGEYKMVN
+3016 YYDEANNGLYKMVN

-3060 FDEWNVTVS
+3060 FDEWTVTVS

-3099 HLVGNEREL
+3099 HLIGNEREL
-3108 AYSNTYDST
+3108 VYSNTYDST

-3138 GASKTYYFMAPE
+3138 GASKTYYFTAPE

-3157 YLTNIM
+3157 YLTNIE

-3355 EEIAPNAN
+3355 DEIAPNAN

-3461 GMYEI
+3461 GTYEI
-3466 AVPADEQ
+3466 AVPANEQ

-3622 TLTGQAYGGHEPTNS
+3622 TLTGQAYGGHEPTDS

-3739 YEFTGLEE
+3739 YEFTGLED

-3848 VETVAGKI
+3848 VETVAGYV

-4055 YRDADGELTELR
+4055 YRDAGGELTELR

>member
-1 MIKTSNGF
+1 MMKTSNSL
-9 AKRAI
+9 AKRAV
-14 SFLLTLVMVVGLMPT
+14 SFLLTLVMVIGMIPAVTFEAEAAISVPGAGNNHTVG
-29 SVFGMVSGGQSG
+29 SGS
-41 TTVPPTGG
+41 
-49 PGSYNWVKG
+49 SYGWTYDST
-58 YGSFTRF
+58 YGAFTRITLIEVAADDDDSMNDSATQVF
-65 TIVEINAPDDTT
+65 SSDPKTIMGATK
-77 THQNG
+77 
-82 HTPPTELNPNQDRTD
+82 
-97 FLYGN
+97 
-102 SQMPVN
+102 
-108 RENYNVL
+108 VL
-115 GSVMIGSTSNP
+115 GSIDIGASDAPPTF
-126 VTDPAHTTWYDTNA
+126 TDSDLVWFDTNA
-140 VEYRILCEENQT
+140 VDYARKVQSAGSEAAATSAVVSYLDSSWKTGWTTATQEGGAPRYLSWNDFAAKYLSSTNSDIDAAASQGSPIPSWLWKFTESSDIFGCHGDLGSQGDVTITSSGSYVLYGILEWFIDMNCFGSQPYIPSEWGQTYKFFDDTDGISYRLVIEDGIMVQHKVGNTRYRYAMTTRDIAAWAMDAGETGFAHDMSFKGLANFADSLYGTTKEFHGWEWDETRQGYNVQDEGTRAGLFLPADGSLHTGSGLGNRKKVLGIGESNFETWGMTILTPYYHGAASTSLRISKTVTGGTAEENNFDWSFLLT
-152 VDGRLNAVYNYLAN
+152 VTTSEEPELPVYSATVTNADGSTEEREL
-166 SAQTGLSQSSKT
+166 T
-178 KFYTW
+178 YT
-183 NEFVSAHNLEGKTG
+183 F
-197 VSTGLFPFANQ
+197 
-208 SGGNLTSLWATYG
+208 
-221 DYEVGGDNDS
+221 D
-231 YGSMSD
+231 GS
-237 FGYALF
+237 
-243 QEICPQIWNTTY
+243 
-255 PNSLMGRD
+255 
-263 LSIVFDFAGDMK
+263 SIVFDEF
-275 CYRVIAEDGVIIKR
+275 
-289 SGHTQYYAMTAR
+289 
-301 DFAAIGVKNTT
+301 T
-312 LVEDVASIFLN
+312 LKHG
-323 TQTGLTDNYPQ
+323 QTI
-334 PYGYYARPNTTG
+334 
-346 VSNGYDTVTVD
+346 S
-357 SIDGALWS
+357 
-365 SGTTEA
+365 
-371 KRLPSGWKAKRNL
+371 
-384 LFGINSTGTALLTQN
+384 
-399 ADGKNPYPSLGLAV
+399 
-413 LTPMQ
+413 
-418 FDIPTIGLTIRKN
+418 
-431 VTNIGDEYADMEWQF
+431 
-446 KVDITIEN
+446 
-454 PEAASGPFKVTVG
+454 
-467 DQDAVEFSTVSDLM
+467 
-481 SYLDNPL
+481 
-488 IIKSGQS
+488 
-495 IVIEGLPEG
+495 IEGLPADAPFS
-504 TKYTVEELIDG
+504 VEE
-515 QSSGGGSSDTDV
+515 
-527 GTNGSDSS
+527 TNGGNPN
-535 DSEEDEFNT
+535 ENEFHT
-544 YVTDS
+544 SVTNS
-549 GAENTERVEST
+549 GAESGSEYDGEYVGTRTEG
-560 ITNGAIPENGS
+560 ILNENGGANVAFS
-571 ASVTFEN
+571 NAKE
-578 TFPGGPAHLIVDY
+578 GAPAHLILDY
-591 NLPGATA
+591 NLNGMSASTTVDDPNVSGDITADTQVSCGIHSVGESVTVDASISGKVFNAGDEVVLGKTSSGENIVAVFKGVYTAATGGDQIA
-598 TYDEELGAIVSNDT
+598 TSTNFSYVLKHG
-612 VECGT
+612 
-617 HEVGKEIP
+617 
-625 IKAAFNGT
+625 
-633 PLVPNQT
+633 
-640 QIQIGTVK
+640 
-648 GEPVYATFL
+648 
-657 GLFDGF
+657 
-663 DSSAR
+663 
-668 ALDYRSGTFY
+668 
-678 WTLNHEDLT
+678 DLT
-687 VIYAQ
+687 VLYCQ
-692 WSIGDD
+692 WDIRAGGEGIVE
-698 PGPVPPVTGQTGSDW
+698 PSDGELYTVYW
-713 YYVFFDSNY
+713 DYNY
-722 DGGPSYE
+722 DGGGVTSCTAGTWKYE
-729 VLTGTYKYT
+729 GQIDISCSCGGGTGTFNPELSLTIKFSQPEDPVRPGYRFGGWATTPDADT
-738 GTLEVGGMSGTY
+738 GEFTV
-750 DLEVKI
+750 
-756 PWNYPDPPQREG
+756 Q
-768 WLFAG
+768 
-773 WSLDP
+773 
-778 KGTSGDLVPS
+778 
-788 DPGTSD
+788 DPGD
-794 TYYGVWEAEEIV
+794 TDTFFAVWIAEDI
-806 WDANGGTFEGGTQM
+806 WFDANGGHWEDLPTNVDSVDMDNTIATHD
-820 YFPSKVYPRGE
+820 SKVWHEE
-831 IIGVLDTEPTRVGY
+831 IPVPDTVPVRTGY
-845 TFNGWYL
+845 TFDGWYI
-852 DEKCTQPLEGYEEGV
+852 DPECTQPIETYEEGIL
-867 QPGRTYYA
+867 PNRTYYA
-875 GWTAEQVIVTYYD
+875 GWTAERVIVTYYD
-888 TRDGTGI
+888 TREGTSVVHTQEYLYGDI
-895 LETQYYNYDDA
+895 LDA
-906 IDIITRMDDT
+906 FEPMEST
-916 VGWTFVDWNT
+916 VGWTFENWATNDGLVAKDGLILKEDLPLVYHPGDDVE
-926 SQDGSG
+926 DGSI
-932 ESGLKNDGA
+932 ESDK
-941 ILNKDE
+941 
-947 TPLGVLME
+947 
-955 YHPAKSSPSE
+955 
-965 PDPDDPGV
+965 
-973 MSDRGYWT
+973 GYWT
-981 LDFYAQWEEKRG
+981 LDFFAQWKEKTT
-993 TYNVQIVWND
+993 TYHVAIKWND
-1003 FLNNDGARPK
+1003 FNNNDDARPQS
-1013 EIELGLV
+1013 IRVGLV
-1020 DSYNNNTIIE
+1020 DSRNNNSVIE
-1030 RIPVTGDPKA
+1030 GGIKDITGDMTADVWEDTFTNLPI
-1040 ETWSTQI
+1040 S
-1047 DLEHIT
+1047 

-1061 RTYKIV
+1061 RTYGIV
-1067 FLNYTDIRDEVHQ
+1067 FLGYTDRNGTYREIK
-1080 IQAPEIDGQEGT
+1080 APALDGQEGEIT
-1092 MELAAPSLADA
+1092 LAAPSTAD
-1103 SRGVN
+1103 SQEG
-1108 TVYSYGVNNYAPDHT
+1108 TWTTYQYGVNNYGISSVTPSQ
-1123 GTGEYDTLIT
+1123 GEYDTVIT
-1133 FNHSLITT
+1133 YDHALITT

-1249 GDSEIGDHNGCTVSR
+1249 GDSAIGDHNGCTVFR
-1264 PIELAEV
+1264 PIELHEV
-1271 PFSIVWDD
+1271 PFSIIWDD

-1371 EYGWVESEYGN
+1371 EYGWVESAYGN

-1406 WNDSQD
+1406 WNDSQN
-1412 NDNIR
+1412 NDDIR

-1622 VRYSIEVPEDVQQQL
+1622 VRYSIEVPDDVQQQL

-1698 LNATNNWTWTWNDL
+1698 LNATNDWTWTWNDL

-1742 NPVSTTIPAKE
+1742 NPVSTTISAKE

-2042 GTVTVQEWDKNASVW
+2042 GTVEVQEWDKNASVW
-2057 FYTIENLPKNYTN
+2057 LYTIENLPKNYTN

-2094 RIISGEDMGMDVS
+2094 RILSGEDMGMDVS
-2107 LTHVNYSEYAAESAQ
+2107 LTHVNYAEYAAESAQ

-2153 GTVYDTVTLTEANM
+2153 GTVYDTITLTEANM
-2167 VSGNSNA
+2167 VSGNHNA
-2174 WTYTWK
+2174 WTYTWE

-2192 WSVRV
+2192 WSVRL

-2296 TASYLAEE
+2296 TAAYLADE
-2304 GYLATHTKDGAEI
+2304 GYLATPTKDGAEI

-2408 WEDQEVWDNGERI
+2408 WEDQEVWDNGEHI

-2438 NDAHTDVTLTHAPY
+2438 NDTHTDVTLTHAPY

-2479 RSYEQIARV
+2479 RSYEKMTRV

-2510 SYGDLGV
+2510 SYGDLDV

-2606 AYLMTDDET
+2606 AYLMMDDET

-2707 PAGSVA
+2707 PAGSIA

-2737 RYEFEELTPSN
+2737 RYEFEDLNPSN
-2748 YLVNIVFNYENGI
+2748 YLVNIVFNYEDGI

-2798 KDPEVPEEP
+2798 KDPEIPEEP

-2859 DRGFWTTEGLTPGNY
+2859 DRGFWTAEGLTPGNY

-2951 DTKGQY
+2951 DMKGQY

-3099 HLVGNEREL
+3099 RLVGNEREL

-3138 GASKTYYFMAPE
+3138 GASKTYYFTAPE
-3150 DSIVNIT
+3150 DNIVNIT
-3157 YLTNIM
+3157 YLTNIE

-3327 VDVTNDVTDFDFTV
+3327 VDVTNDVTDFDFMV

-3355 EEIAPNAN
+3355 DEIAPNAN

-3461 GMYEI
+3461 GTYEI

-3580 DYAVHVNGSDVNQD
+3580 DYAVHVNGSDVTQD

-3692 NELTMWGYVYNPQG
+3692 NELTMWGYVYNSQG

-3848 VETVAGKI
+3848 VETVAGYV

-4055 YRDADGELTELR
+4055 YRDAGGELTELR

-4099 GVVTIGDASS
+4099 GVVNVTDASRI
-4109 VAQSFIGLFSMSE
+4109 AQSFAGVYQLSE
-4122 YGELACDVDRSGLMT
+4122 YGELAADIDRNGVVNVT
-4137 IGDASSIA
+4137 DASRVA
-4145 QSFIGLFELVWF
+4145 QFFAGVYTPVWLA
-4157 E
+4157 

>member
-1 MIKTSNGF
+1 M
-9 AKRAI
+9 
-14 SFLLTLVMVVGLMPT
+14 
-29 SVFGMVSGGQSG
+29 
-41 TTVPPTGG
+41 
-49 PGSYNWVKG
+49 
-58 YGSFTRF
+58 
-65 TIVEINAPDDTT
+65 
-77 THQNG
+77 
-82 HTPPTELNPNQDRTD
+82 
-97 FLYGN
+97 
-102 SQMPVN
+102 
-108 RENYNVL
+108 
-115 GSVMIGSTSNP
+115 
-126 VTDPAHTTWYDTNA
+126 
-140 VEYRILCEENQT
+140 
-152 VDGRLNAVYNYLAN
+152 
-166 SAQTGLSQSSKT
+166 
-178 KFYTW
+178 
-183 NEFVSAHNLEGKTG
+183 
-197 VSTGLFPFANQ
+197 
-208 SGGNLTSLWATYG
+208 
-221 DYEVGGDNDS
+221 
-231 YGSMSD
+231 
-237 FGYALF
+237 
-243 QEICPQIWNTTY
+243 
-255 PNSLMGRD
+255 
-263 LSIVFDFAGDMK
+263 
-275 CYRVIAEDGVIIKR
+275 
-289 SGHTQYYAMTAR
+289 
-301 DFAAIGVKNTT
+301 
-312 LVEDVASIFLN
+312 
-323 TQTGLTDNYPQ
+323 
-334 PYGYYARPNTTG
+334 
-346 VSNGYDTVTVD
+346 
-357 SIDGALWS
+357 
-365 SGTTEA
+365 
-371 KRLPSGWKAKRNL
+371 
-384 LFGINSTGTALLTQN
+384 
-399 ADGKNPYPSLGLAV
+399 
-413 LTPMQ
+413 
-418 FDIPTIGLTIRKN
+418 
-431 VTNIGDEYADMEWQF
+431 
-446 KVDITIEN
+446 
-454 PEAASGPFKVTVG
+454 
-467 DQDAVEFSTVSDLM
+467 
-481 SYLDNPL
+481 
-488 IIKSGQS
+488 
-495 IVIEGLPEG
+495 
-504 TKYTVEELIDG
+504 
-515 QSSGGGSSDTDV
+515 
-527 GTNGSDSS
+527 
-535 DSEEDEFNT
+535 
-544 YVTDS
+544 
-549 GAENTERVEST
+549 
-560 ITNGAIPENGS
+560 
-571 ASVTFEN
+571 
-578 TFPGGPAHLIVDY
+578 
-591 NLPGATA
+591 
-598 TYDEELGAIVSNDT
+598 
-612 VECGT
+612 
-617 HEVGKEIP
+617 
-625 IKAAFNGT
+625 
-633 PLVPNQT
+633 
-640 QIQIGTVK
+640 
-648 GEPVYATFL
+648 
-657 GLFDGF
+657 
-663 DSSAR
+663 
-668 ALDYRSGTFY
+668 
-678 WTLNHEDLT
+678 
-687 VIYAQ
+687 
-692 WSIGDD
+692 
-698 PGPVPPVTGQTGSDW
+698 
-713 YYVFFDSNY
+713 
-722 DGGPSYE
+722 
-729 VLTGTYKYT
+729 
-738 GTLEVGGMSGTY
+738 
-750 DLEVKI
+750 
-756 PWNYPDPPQREG
+756 
-768 WLFAG
+768 
-773 WSLDP
+773 
-778 KGTSGDLVPS
+778 
-788 DPGTSD
+788 
-794 TYYGVWEAEEIV
+794 
-806 WDANGGTFEGGTQM
+806 
-820 YFPSKVYPRGE
+820 
-831 IIGVLDTEPTRVGY
+831 
-845 TFNGWYL
+845 
-852 DEKCTQPLEGYEEGV
+852 
-867 QPGRTYYA
+867 
-875 GWTAEQVIVTYYD
+875 
-888 TRDGTGI
+888 
-895 LETQYYNYDDA
+895 
-906 IDIITRMDDT
+906 
-916 VGWTFVDWNT
+916 
-926 SQDGSG
+926 
-932 ESGLKNDGA
+932 
-941 ILNKDE
+941 
-947 TPLGVLME
+947 
-955 YHPAKSSPSE
+955 
-965 PDPDDPGV
+965 
-973 MSDRGYWT
+973 
-981 LDFYAQWEEKRG
+981 
-993 TYNVQIVWND
+993 
-1003 FLNNDGARPK
+1003 
-1013 EIELGLV
+1013 
-1020 DSYNNNTIIE
+1020 
-1030 RIPVTGDPKA
+1030 
-1040 ETWSTQI
+1040 
-1047 DLEHIT
+1047 
-1053 DNDSSLQK
+1053 
-1061 RTYKIV
+1061 
-1067 FLNYTDIRDEVHQ
+1067 
-1080 IQAPEIDGQEGT
+1080 
-1092 MELAAPSLADA
+1092 
-1103 SRGVN
+1103 
-1108 TVYSYGVNNYAPDHT
+1108 
-1123 GTGEYDTLIT
+1123 
-1133 FNHSLITT
+1133 
-1141 GDDIQFTIDWDD
+1141 
-1153 DNDNDGVRPKSVML
+1153 
-1167 VLYANGVPVSE
+1167 
-1178 FPMHNAY
+1178 
-1185 TGEVQVS
+1185 
-1192 AALCDVAND
+1192 
-1201 GDTWTYTFKDYQRYN
+1201 
-1216 DGKAIDYTV
+1216 
-1225 AIKNP
+1225 
-1230 DKTTTFNLN
+1230 
-1239 GYTTTYIDTN
+1239 
-1249 GDSEIGDHNGCTVSR
+1249 
-1264 PIELAEV
+1264 
-1271 PFSIVWDD
+1271 
-1279 ENNRDGQ
+1279 
-1286 RPEFVSV
+1286 
-1293 SLMSYQWNDHTYQ
+1293 
-1306 WEYVEMAT
+1306 
-1314 QTVRADDVNTMT
+1314 
-1326 AGEWTGVFE
+1326 
-1335 LDADSL
+1335 
-1341 KYPVYHD
+1341 
-1348 GLEAIY
+1348 
-1354 HLVVTSDLNA
+1354 
-1364 FIPEGSF
+1364 
-1371 EYGWVESEYGN
+1371 
-1382 QKKVTPQVI
+1382 
-1391 ISQNTNTVSVTANVY
+1391 
-1406 WNDSQD
+1406 
-1412 NDNIR
+1412 
-1417 PENIILQ
+1417 
-1424 LYSHAPGEEPVAV
+1424 
-1437 PGAAYRVT
+1437 
-1445 ISGDEKADNW
+1445 
-1455 YYTFSGMPKYAEGQ
+1455 
-1469 SGVELIYTIQVFEV
+1469 
-1483 DGEPLYGYYIVNS
+1483 
-1496 NGEEEEVLRYE
+1496 
-1507 ASYLTEATENDD
+1507 
-1519 NVVGGGSGTAGNEGT
+1519 
-1534 VETKDFTESD
+1534 
-1544 RAYVKLTHIAET
+1544 
-1556 QTMNFSVN
+1556 
-1564 WHDEDNR
+1564 
-1571 DNVRPEH
+1571 
-1578 VMVDLYKTVG
+1578 
-1588 DNTPVFVQTLDI
+1588 
-1600 TENKGTWTYRVTG
+1600 
-1613 LAGYENGLP
+1613 
-1622 VRYSIEVPEDVQQQL
+1622 
-1637 ASLGYTVTTQDNIVH
+1637 
-1652 LYYTPGTGSITTQIY
+1652 
-1667 WSDDDNND
+1667 
-1675 GYRPDSV
+1675 
-1682 IAELYA
+1682 
-1688 NGVATGKTVD
+1688 
-1698 LNATNNWTWTWNDL
+1698 
-1712 PVNYVDGTTA
+1712 
-1722 GVEVVYSVKVQVP
+1722 
-1735 DKYSVTY
+1735 
-1742 NPVSTTIPAKE
+1742 
-1753 ILQVQLFHGG
+1753 
-1763 DVMTVPVTVY
+1763 
-1773 WNDKSDYDQR
+1773 
-1783 RPDSVTLQLVA
+1783 
-1794 DGEVTNHQITLT
+1794 
-1806 ADNADASGNVW
+1806 
-1817 TGSFE
+1817 
-1822 NMPVYSGDGH
+1822 
-1832 EVYYSLNIY
+1832 
-1841 DTVVS
+1841 
-1846 EIGYREMTAG
+1846 
-1856 TTLYLSRDMILS
+1856 
-1868 NMYVSFQFNDKN
+1868 
-1880 NVDGQRP
+1880 
-1887 TGLYLQLTANGVP
+1887 
-1900 VDDSEY
+1900 
-1906 LHTVSFDQLVDGN
+1906 
-1919 RWDFGE
+1919 
-1925 LPVYAGDGSKIA
+1925 
-1937 YNVVVKFDPEFGATD
+1937 
-1952 YDIWTSADIRLSEN
+1952 
-1966 TSGSASTNQII
+1966 
-1977 VKLSRDTA
+1977 
-1985 VTSQSGHVFWFD
+1985 
-1997 VNDMFGQRPDTLTVT
+1997 
-2012 LSSNA
+2012 
-2017 DNARTVYVL
+2017 
-2026 DAVNG
+2026 
-2031 TVTDKESQTVV
+2031 
-2042 GTVTVQEWDKNASVW
+2042 
-2057 FYTIENLPKNYTN
+2057 
-2070 SAGNSSRIYY
+2070 
-2080 WVTANPTNIAEYYD
+2080 
-2094 RIISGEDMGMDVS
+2094 
-2107 LTHVNYSEYAAESAQ
+2107 
-2122 DYTLNIQW
+2122 
-2130 LDNQNAWGY
+2130 
-2139 RPDSNGVMVDLLAN
+2139 
-2153 GTVYDTVTLTEANM
+2153 
-2167 VSGNSNA
+2167 
-2174 WTYTWK
+2174 
-2180 DIPTFRDGDTIV
+2180 
-2192 WSVRV
+2192 RV

-2269 GSIADMI
+2269 GTIADMI

-2296 TASYLAEE
+2296 TAGYLAEE
-2304 GYLATHTKDGAEI
+2304 GYLATPTKDGAEI

-2330 GDNTDAG
+2330 GDNNDAG

-2438 NDAHTDVTLTHAPY
+2438 NEAHTDVTLTHAPY

-2510 SYGDLGV
+2510 SYGDLDV

-2606 AYLMTDDET
+2606 AYLMMDDET

-2679 DGDYYRYKATG
+2679 DGDYYKYKATG

-2707 PAGSVA
+2707 PAGSIA

-2737 RYEFEELTPSN
+2737 RYEFEGLAPSN
-2748 YLVNIVFNYENGI
+2748 YLVNIVFNYEDGI

-2788 IKQVNADTDI
+2788 IKQVNAGADI
-2798 KDPEVPEEP
+2798 KDPEIPEEP

-2813 EPVPCIVSGYVF
+2813 EPVPCVVSGYVF

-2859 DRGFWTTEGLTPGNY
+2859 DRGFWTTEGLMPGDY

-2992 LDRYLISGIFTVD
+2992 LDRYLISGIFTVE

-3138 GASKTYYFMAPE
+3138 GASKTYYFTAPE

-3157 YLTNIM
+3157 YLTNIE

-3313 WDAKHQYKPVGSDY
+3313 WDAKHQYTPVGSDY

-3355 EEIAPNAN
+3355 DEIAPNAN

-3374 YEGTTDEYGQL
+3374 YEGTTDESGQL

-3501 FVIDMAGDTDNRY
+3501 FVIDMAGDTGNRY

-3833 FEAVVKFTEGHISGR
+3833 FEAVVKFTEGHISGC

-3864 KRVSDDSIVA
+3864 KRASDDSIVA

-4055 YRDADGELTELR
+4055 YRDAGGELTELR

-4077 FSVEAHDGGEIVLVT
+4077 FFVEAHDGGEIVLVT

-4099 GVVTIGDASS
+4099 GVVNVTDASRI
-4109 VAQSFIGLFSMSE
+4109 AQSFAGVYQLSE
-4122 YGELACDVDRSGLMT
+4122 YGELAADIDRNGVVNVT
-4137 IGDASSIA
+4137 DASRVA
-4145 QSFIGLFELVWF
+4145 QFFAGVYTPVWLA
-4157 E
+4157 